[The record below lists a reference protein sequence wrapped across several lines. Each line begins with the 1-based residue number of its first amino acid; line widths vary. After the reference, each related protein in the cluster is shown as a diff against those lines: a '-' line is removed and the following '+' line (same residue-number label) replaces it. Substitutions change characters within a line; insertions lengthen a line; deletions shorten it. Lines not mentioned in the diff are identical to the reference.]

1 MPNTRE
7 DKAVHDMEADIRS
20 MAQNLRPSVPER
32 GFPGFGDDKPMPQ
45 VRDKVTV
52 SHLAKAL
59 DQLTGELR
67 QAGDAAWSQA
77 GKLTGAS
84 DEKPSAVNGGR
95 KDQPVFEALAS
106 QVMDCVEQLAR
117 IKRAQA
123 AIERALS

>member
-7 DKAVHDMEADIRS
+7 DKAVHEMEADIAG
-20 MAQNLRPSVPER
+20 MAQRLRPSVNAH
-32 GFPGFGDDKPMPQ
+32 GATPMPQ

-67 QAGDAAWSQA
+67 QAGDAAWTQA
-77 GKLTGAS
+77 TKLTGVKDEGGAS
-84 DEKPSAVNGGR
+84 DVVGNA
-95 KDQPVFEALAS
+95 KDAPIFEGLAQ
-106 QVMDCVEQLAR
+106 QVMDSVAQLAR